1 MWSLAR
7 KLLLHDRLR
16 FAVAIAGVSVSVML
30 VLVQVGLYFGFM
42 DTASSVIDASSADLW
57 VGKAGNESFEFASPF
72 DERAYYKVSSVAGVE
87 RADRVLINFAQF
99 KVADGGML
107 GVQVVGIETGF
118 DLGPG
123 PSSERSVTRGGKT
136 PMLAPWHVKAGD
148 ARRLAEPGAIVIDR
162 TEYPKLKINTVGF
175 ETEISGVQARVVA
188 LTQGIRSFTTSPIVF
203 TDLKSARAF
212 MPNLGTDSV
221 TYVLVKVAPGAD
233 VARVKAEINALPHMQ
248 AFTTSEM
255 SMRTRS
261 YWSSRTGVGAGF
273 FTTAVLGV
281 IVGFVVVGQILYSGT
296 LQYLREYGTLKAM
309 GAKNS
314 AVVRVIL
321 SQAMISAALGFVVG
335 GVLAVGMRAA
345 MAGANLTVALFP
357 GLYAATLVVTI
368 LMCSLAS
375 LLSIVKVLRLDPAS
389 VFKG

>member
-1 MWSLAR
+1 MWTLAR

-42 DTASSVIDASSADLW
+42 DTASSIIDASAADLW
-57 VGKAGNESFEFASPF
+57 VGKAGNDAFEFASPF
-72 DERAYYKVSSVAGVE
+72 DERAFYKIASVPGVE
-87 RADRVLINFAQF
+87 RAERVLMNFGQF
-99 KVADGGML
+99 KLAHGGDL
-107 GVQVVGIETGF
+107 GVQIVGIETA
-118 DLGPG
+118 PG
-123 PSSERSVTRGGKT
+123 SAPL
-136 PMLAPWHVKAGD
+136 LAPWNVIGGDVK
-148 ARRLAEPGAIVIDR
+148 RLAEPGAIVIDR
-162 TEYPKLKINTVGF
+162 SEYPKLKIDRVGHT
-175 ETEISGVQARVVA
+175 TEINGVRAEVVA
-188 LTQGIRSFTTSPIVF
+188 MTSGIRSFTTSPIIF
-203 TDLKSARAF
+203 TDIRTARSYL
-212 MPNLGTDSV
+212 PGLGTEAV
-221 TYVLVKVAPGAD
+221 TYVLVKVKPGYD
-233 VARVKAEINALPHMQ
+233 VSAVQRAIGELPHVAAYTTHEFSQRTQ
-248 AFTTSEM
+248 A
-255 SMRTRS
+255 

-309 GAKNS
+309 GARNS
-314 AVVRVIL
+314 MVVRVIL

-345 MAGANLTVALFP
+345 MAKANLSVALFP
-357 GLYAATLVVTI
+357 GLYGATLVVTI
-368 LMCSLAS
+368 VMCSFAS